1 MSNVLLPLK
10 LFWHLDPTC
19 TENTD
24 IVIYSQQNVLP
35 SKIQLQCYW
44 KQKTLLLSVPLT
56 SLYIQ
61 AINGISDKDVQKN
74 YTI

>member
-1 MSNVLLPLK
+1 MSNHQKYSYNV
-10 LFWHLDPTC
+10 
-19 TENTD
+19 TE
-24 IVIYSQQNVLP
+24 
-35 SKIQLQCYW
+35 SK
-44 KQKTLLLSVPLT
+44 KTLLLSVPLT